1 MLTANLLGRY
11 TKYFWCTLFSIHKP
25 TVQCSNWYD
34 FQFSY
39 SFLKFPSFGTNI
51 FRNMKVWQLF
61 YMTMMKECVVHCNR
75 PLLSVICAC
84 DWMTD
89 LVYLYSRALLGTII
103 LITKY
108 ENWQK
113 LELSSPRERQQ
124 IWISSTKFDHKEP
137 WYWAILITKYVNWQ
151 EQELSSPRERQ
162 QIWNSCT
169 KFDHRRIHSLILVQ

>member
-1 MLTANLLGRY
+1 MVDTQNTFGAL
-11 TKYFWCTLFSIHKP
+11 YFVYINQ
-25 TVQCSNWYD
+25 QCSNWYD

-39 SFLKFPSFGTNI
+39 SFLKFSSFGTNI
-51 FRNMKVWQLF
+51 FRNTAF

-113 LELSSPRERQQ
+113 LELSSPKSRACFCNIRPCLFLRRFTFYKEVYREKQLRLLVHWTRTNYNDNY
-124 IWISSTKFDHKEP
+124 I
-137 WYWAILITKYVNWQ
+137 AIKALVLNSPKRKDNINW
-151 EQELSSPRERQ
+151 
-162 QIWNSCT
+162 
-169 KFDHRRIHSLILVQ
+169 HY